1 MRKRNY
7 INNKTL
13 YEHMTVYYD
22 RVQEAK
28 RMGTEP
34 PRVPDYVGECIL
46 LISSHLANKGNFSG
60 YSYID
65 EMKSDGIE
73 NALLYIDNFDPKKS
87 KNPFAYFTQIIKF
100 AFIRRIEKERKQ
112 HYVKLKNLHN
122 SMLMD
127 EIEKINDVKIN
138 LNEITDEFIND
149 FENKMK
155 LKKRENKCVKSNNL
169 IEFN

>member
-1 MRKRNY
+1 MRRRNY

-13 YEHMTVYYD
+13 YEHMTDYYD
-22 RVQEAK
+22 KVQNAK
-28 RMGTEP
+28 RTNTEP
-34 PRVPDYVGECIL
+34 PRIPNYVGECIL
-46 LISSHLANKGNFSG
+46 LISNHLANKANFSG
-60 YSYID
+60 YSYIE

-87 KNPFAYFTQIIKF
+87 NNPFAYFTQIIKF

-112 HYVKLKNLHN
+112 HYVKLKNLQN

-127 EIEKINDVKIN
+127 ELQQISDVQLN

-149 FENKMK
+149 FESKMK
-155 LKKRENKCVKSNNL
+155 LKKREKIAKPNNV
-169 IEFN
+169 IEFT